1 MVCTRSILDFAATMQ
16 YAAVWFANDTR
27 RKADAPMTL
36 STTTSRLPSF
46 APGVIIRARRRLWR
60 VDRQEKDVLLAT
72 TIEGG
77 ESEQHRFYLGVDADG
92 APFERIEPA
101 RLELPDTQRVGHPAA
116 QDLLL
121 RAYRLS
127 LLHGSAPLL
136 SLQRTRVV
144 PMNYQ
149 LVPVAMALEEPRVR
163 LAIFDDV
170 GLGKT
175 IEAGLII
182 TELMARQLASRVLI
196 VCPANLREQW
206 REQLSYFFHLD
217 DARIMSSTHRRAL
230 ERQLPVGANPWE
242 FFRCLI
248 VSEDYAKEAAI
259 RQQILEQAWDIVL
272 IDEAH
277 TLAKPHQGAEDAR
290 LDMERWRLAE
300 ALSTSAR
307 VRHLLLLTAT
317 PHNGYSDSFASL
329 LRMLDVGAVEG
340 PAHEPVIRRDIARR
354 HVCQRTR
361 RDLRAWF
368 EREGRPDQFPQREQ
382 LERTITPTAVERAAI
397 DAADE
402 YGRMVLRDA
411 EGTPRQVMA
420 YWAVMHLHKRAL
432 SSPEALRISL
442 RNRKDALLRRLHPR
456 QAEEGSL
463 APDVGDALT
472 EFAAR
477 ANALDNDPGE
487 RLTEDEAGIRVERG
501 IYAGQNGQD
510 RARTALETEL
520 HALERVS
527 ALADKITPAQ
537 DSKLQ
542 RVLRDEL
549 PELLRKS
556 PRVIIFSRYRDTM
569 AYVAEQIERSERF
582 RDVKV
587 IRIEGSLSEQ
597 QRREAFAAF
606 EKASKA
612 VLVATDAISEG
623 INLQH
628 ACCQMI
634 HWELP
639 WNPNRLEQRVGRIDR
654 FGQPEPEVRVRLLV
668 MDDTLDGW
676 ILRALVQKA
685 QQIRAD
691 YGFAPPYFGDE
702 ASILDLLREQ
712 GIRVSLR
719 PQQLSLFEQGA
730 TSHAPDVKD
739 PFSDETLRQ
748 IKAESFYG
756 ATDVSVPDVERR
768 LRETE
773 TAIGS
778 PQAIQT
784 FVRSGLQR
792 FGCAWTANA
801 DGTARVA
808 ITNANLRV
816 EGAPDV
822 IEHATFNPQAA
833 LDDPDLTLL
842 DLGHPLVRRLMD
854 VVKDSAFA
862 EQGERY
868 GRTAYFVS
876 VDVGQTT
883 ALLHTLARYV
893 VGTVTPSIIEELI
906 PVAYSIYSA
915 GALSESQAQALL
927 SARPAARTRSE
938 ADVREDLAEALQRP
952 DLDSIL
958 AAAVEARRQTLA
970 ADRQAMLQRD
980 LAGEGAEQRKWLHG
994 IADLTTASYD
1004 VLTATIYYPAVG

>member
-1 MVCTRSILDFAATMQ
+1 
-16 YAAVWFANDTR
+16 
-27 RKADAPMTL
+27 MTL
-36 STTTSRLPSF
+36 SAGSRLLPSY

-60 VDRQEKDVLLAT
+60 VDRQEEDTLLAT
-72 TIEGG
+72 SIDGG

-101 RLELPDTQRVGHPAA
+101 RLALPDAQRVGHPAT

-196 VCPANLREQW
+196 ICPANLREQW

-290 LDMERWRLAE
+290 VDMERWRLAE
-300 ALSTSAR
+300 ALSTSSR

-340 PAHEPVIRRDIARR
+340 SAHEPVIRRDIARR

-368 EREGRPDQFPQREQ
+368 EREGRPDQFPRREQ
-382 LERTITPTAVERAAI
+382 LERTITLTAVERAAI
-397 DAADE
+397 DAADA
-402 YGRMVLRDA
+402 YGKLVLQDA
-411 EGTPRQVMA
+411 AGTPRQVMA

-442 RNRKDALLRRLHPR
+442 KNRKDALLRKLRPAL
-456 QAEEGSL
+456 AEEEGPG
-463 APDVGDALT
+463 ADVGAALS
-472 EFAAR
+472 EYAAR

-487 RLTEDEAGIRVERG
+487 RLSEDEAGIRVERG
-501 IYAGQNGQD
+501 VYVEPDLRQE
-510 RARTALETEL
+510 RARQALETEVR
-520 HALERVS
+520 ALERVIG
-527 ALADKITPAQ
+527 LAERITPAQ

-542 RVLRDEL
+542 HTLRNEL

-569 AYVAEQIERSERF
+569 AYVADQIERAERF

-597 QRREAFAAF
+597 QRREAFVAF

-612 VLVATDAISEG
+612 ILVATDAISEG

-676 ILRALVQKA
+676 ILRTLVQKA

-702 ASILDLLREQ
+702 ASVLDLLREQ
-712 GIRVSLR
+712 GIRVSLK
-719 PQQLSLFEQGA
+719 PQQLSLFEQNGQN
-730 TSHAPDVKD
+730 TGPHASDVKD

-756 ATDVSVPDVERR
+756 ATNVSVPDVERR

-773 TAIGS
+773 VAIGS

-792 FGCAWTANA
+792 FGCAWVDNV

-808 ITNANLRV
+808 ITDANLRV
-816 EGAPDV
+816 EGVSDV

-868 GRTAYFVS
+868 GRTTYFVTA
-876 VDVGQTT
+876 DVPHTT
-883 ALLHTLARYV
+883 ALLHILARYV
-893 VGTVTPSIIEELI
+893 VGTETPSIVEELI
-906 PVAYSIYSA
+906 PVAFPVY
-915 GALSESQAQALL
+915 GGNALSETQARALL
-927 SARPAARTRSE
+927 STRPAARTHHE
-938 ADVREDLAEALQRP
+938 VDVREDLAEALQRT
-952 DLDSIL
+952 DLDDIL
-958 AAAVEARRQTLA
+958 IDAVEARRQTLA
-970 ADRQAMLQRD
+970 TDRQAMLQRD
-980 LAGEGAEQRKWLHG
+980 LQGEGAEQRRWLRG

-1004 VLTATIYYPAVG
+1004 VLTATIYYPLVG

>member
-1 MVCTRSILDFAATMQ
+1 MMR
-16 YAAVWFANDTR
+16 YAAVWFVGMAH
-27 RKADAPMTL
+27 RKDYPLMTYVPV
-36 STTTSRLPSF
+36 SRLASH
-46 APGVIIRARRRLWR
+46 APGTIIRARRRLWR
-60 VDRQEKDVLLAT
+60 VDRQEEDVLLAT
-72 TIEGG
+72 TIDGG
-77 ESEQHRFYLGVDADG
+77 ESEQRRFYLGADPEG

-101 RLELPDTQRVGHPAA
+101 RLDPPDAQRVGHPATH
-116 QDLLL
+116 DLLL

-136 SLQRTRVV
+136 SLQRTRVA

-149 LVPVAMALEEPRVR
+149 LVPVAMALEGPRVR

-182 TELMARQLASRVLI
+182 TELMARQLASRALI
-196 VCPANLREQW
+196 ICPANLREQW

-290 LDMERWRLAE
+290 VDMERWRLAE
-300 ALSTSAR
+300 ALSTSPR

-368 EREGRPDQFPQREQ
+368 EREGRPDQFPRREQ

-442 RNRKDALLRRLHPR
+442 RNRKDALLRRLHPK
-456 QAEEGSL
+456 QAEE
-463 APDVGDALT
+463 APEADTGAALT

-487 RLTEDEAGIRVERG
+487 RLSEDEAGIRVERG
-501 IYAGQNGQD
+501 IYVRQD
-510 RARTALETEL
+510 HARATLETEIRE
-520 HALERVS
+520 LERVIG
-527 ALADKITPAQ
+527 LAEKITPAQ

-542 RVLRDEL
+542 RALRDEL
-549 PELLRKS
+549 PELLRRS

-569 AYVAEQIERSERF
+569 MYVAEQIERSERY
-582 RDVKV
+582 RDTKV

-606 EKASKA
+606 EKANRA

-654 FGQPEPEVRVRLLV
+654 VGQPEPEVRVRLLV

-676 ILRALVQKA
+676 ILRTLVQKA

-719 PQQLSLFEQGA
+719 PQQVPLFELDGQNV
-730 TSHAPDVKD
+730 TPHAPNVKD
-739 PFSDETLRQ
+739 PFSEQTLQQ

-773 TAIGS
+773 AAIGS
-778 PQAIQT
+778 PEAIQT

-808 ITNANLRV
+808 ITDANLRV
-816 EGAPDV
+816 EGVPDV

-862 EQGERY
+862 EGGERY
-868 GRTAYFVS
+868 GRTTYFVS
-876 VDVGQTT
+876 ADVAQTT
-883 ALLHTLARYV
+883 ALLHILARYV
-893 VGTVTPSIIEELI
+893 VGTETPSIVEELI
-906 PVAYSIYSA
+906 PVAFPIYSA
-915 GALSESQAQALL
+915 GVFSEAQAQALL
-927 SARPAARTRSE
+927 SAKPAARARSE
-938 ADVREDLAEALQRP
+938 ADVREDLAEALRRP
-952 DLDSIL
+952 DLDGVL
-958 AAAVEARRQTLA
+958 AAAVEARRQALG

-980 LAGEGAEQRKWLHG
+980 LSAEGAEQQRWLSG
-994 IADLTTASYD
+994 IANLTTASYD
-1004 VLTATIYYPAVG
+1004 VLTAAIYYPALG